1 MQVIAAQKENA
12 NADPIWSYRAF
23 MKTAGRGPGAPE
35 LLILI
40 GSCLFIF
47 VLWLSAYF
55 EPDIRWLHFFQAWM
69 YFAAIWLSLRRSRWG
84 YFIGLSAAGLWDY
97 TNIFV
102 TTFFRS
108 GLHWLFAWTSTGQL
122 KRVDQIIAVPAW
134 TANFL
139 VVVGSVWAY
148 SRLPEKRRGDLGRLA
163 LAFVLTTGF
172 FAASV
177 AICQPRYL
185 PLFRGMMHPH
195 RPW

>member
-1 MQVIAAQKENA
+1 
-12 NADPIWSYRAF
+12 
-23 MKTAGRGPGAPE
+23 MKTAGQRLGPPE

-69 YFAAIWLSLRRSRWG
+69 YLAAIWLSVRRSRWG
-84 YFIGLSAAGLWDY
+84 YFIGVSVAGLWDY
-97 TNIFV
+97 INIFV

-108 GLHWLFAWTSTGQL
+108 GLHWLFAWIGTGQL
-122 KRVDQIIAVPAW
+122 KHIDQIIAVPAW
-134 TANFL
+134 IANFL
-139 VVVGSVWAY
+139 VVAGSVWAY
-148 SRLPEKRRGDLGRLA
+148 TRLPEKRRGDLGRLA
-163 LAFVLTTGF
+163 VAFVLTTGF
-172 FAASV
+172 FAASI

-185 PLFRGMMHPH
+185 PLFRGIIHPH